1 MLRYAYASSAM
12 ERGRWY
18 SRDMEMTLL
27 ETIIV
32 KTNFSGVSKLERLCP
47 LTSRF
52 RGYLLL

>member
-52 RGYLLL
+52 RGYLLP